1 MANKANR
8 EVRGDFIAATSSV
21 LRSGGSIEEIEDIL
35 SSFQKRIDI
44 WRRIQNKEADDNP
57 QKPH

>member
-8 EVRGDFIAATSSV
+8 EVRGDFIAAASSF

-35 SSFQKRIDI
+35 SSLQRRIDV
-44 WRRIQNKEADDNP
+44 WRRIRNKEDP